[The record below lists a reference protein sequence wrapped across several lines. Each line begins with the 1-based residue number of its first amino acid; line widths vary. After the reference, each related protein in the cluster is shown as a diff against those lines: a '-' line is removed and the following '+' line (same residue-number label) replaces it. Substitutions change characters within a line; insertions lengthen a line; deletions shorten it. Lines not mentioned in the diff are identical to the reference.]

1 MVAALALGGCTTSP
15 HGENDEHDGEQE
27 TADPTGSE
35 SESTGDLPDDGID
48 AHVECGNTKALAPDA
63 NELAVNAEGDASVG
77 LALLGRLGE
86 QSDNVLLSPLSLR
99 TAFGQVYAGTSGTSR
114 TEIGKVFALDALG
127 DRTHVVL
134 GGISQTLE
142 TRNAAETEYEP
153 ELVFR
158 PANRSFF
165 DTRFQ
170 DGVDPDWMALVQES
184 YGVCFEYFDLNR
196 DHAATLKHI
205 NGWVADQTNDLIPD
219 LVKGLPDQVDLVLVN
234 ALYFR
239 ASWGTAFED
248 SFTAPAQF
256 TARNG
261 DSVEV
266 DTMRAPLLYAS
277 HAAGEGWEAVA
288 IPYSDS
294 RLEMVVVMPDLGTD
308 AAFEASLDGAALDGI
323 FQALQPTIVDLSLP
337 KFDIKS
343 TWALRAALESLGMQA
358 AFSNG
363 SDFAGIAKGM
373 LPIYE
378 VFHDVAIAIDE
389 KGTEAAAA
397 TAIVFGDEG
406 GGEESPEFTVRVDRT
421 FYVAIRDRDA
431 RSLVFFARIGNPKAA
446 A

>member
-1 MVAALALGGCTTSP
+1 
-15 HGENDEHDGEQE
+15 
-27 TADPTGSE
+27 
-35 SESTGDLPDDGID
+35 
-48 AHVECGNTKALAPDA
+48 
-63 NELAVNAEGDASVG
+63 
-77 LALLGRLGE
+77 
-86 QSDNVLLSPLSLR
+86 
-99 TAFGQVYAGTSGTSR
+99 
-114 TEIGKVFALDALG
+114 
-127 DRTHVVL
+127 
-134 GGISQTLE
+134 
-142 TRNAAETEYEP
+142 
-153 ELVFR
+153 
-158 PANRSFF
+158 
-165 DTRFQ
+165 
-170 DGVDPDWMALVQES
+170 
-184 YGVCFEYFDLNR
+184 
-196 DHAATLKHI
+196 LKHI
-205 NGWVADQTNDLIPD
+205 NGWVADQTNDMIPN

-239 ASWGTAFED
+239 ASWGTAFAD

-256 TARNG
+256 TTRGGEN
-261 DSVEV
+261 VEV

-308 AAFEASLDGAALDGI
+308 AAFEASLDGAVLDGI
-323 FQALQPTIVDLSLP
+323 FQALAPTIVDLSLP

-343 TWALRAALESLGMQA
+343 TWALREALESLGMQS

-397 TAIVFGDEG
+397 TAVVFGDEG

-431 RSLVFFARIGNPKAA
+431 RSLMFFARIGNPKASA
-446 A
+446 